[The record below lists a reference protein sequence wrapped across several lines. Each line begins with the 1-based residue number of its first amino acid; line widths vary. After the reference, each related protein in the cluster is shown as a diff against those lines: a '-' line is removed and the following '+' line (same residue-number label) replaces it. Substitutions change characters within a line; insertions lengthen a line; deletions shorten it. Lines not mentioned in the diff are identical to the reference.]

1 MTATRWQPPK
11 LHQHR
16 EGHAERKVT
25 WLELFYDLV
34 YVATIIQLGNVLSSN
49 VSLAGFLGFVA
60 LFIPI
65 WWSWSGTT
73 FFFNRIIAD
82 DIWHRLLIF
91 SQMFAI
97 AVLAIS
103 VSGAIGDRSG
113 QFALTYVAI
122 RAVLILLYYHAGR
135 HIPSAHPLTTRYT
148 LGFGLAALVWLVSV
162 FVPTP
167 LRYWLWGVGMVID
180 FAVPLSS
187 GTRRLNKLLPPDL
200 EHMSER
206 YGLLTIIVLGE
217 AFVKVI
223 GSAAEEQLGLMAL
236 VYGFLGLVIA
246 CSLWW
251 LYFDKVA
258 GSVNS
263 PLGLAPYVWIYS
275 HLPLTL
281 GLTAYG
287 VGIKKLVVLHQGD
300 PLADKYRWLICGA
313 VALALAFTT
322 LIDLA
327 TIASSRSS
335 GSGIRSMFRFGSV
348 AAILLLALVGG
359 LLSPVIFIALL
370 ALICVAQIVLDLVLE
385 ARGSLGPVGE
395 HTTKHVFEASAHP
408 ER

>member
-1 MTATRWQPPK
+1 MSTARWQPPK
-11 LHQHR
+11 LHQDR
-16 EGHAERKVT
+16 EGHGERKVT

-34 YVATIIQLGNVLSSN
+34 YVATIIQLGNVLSNN

-103 VSGAIGDRSG
+103 VSGAIGERSV
-113 QFALTYVAI
+113 QFALAYVAI

-135 HIPSAHPLTTRYT
+135 HIPSARTLTNRYT
-148 LGFGLAALVWLVSV
+148 LGFGLAATIWLASV

-180 FAVPLSS
+180 FAVPLSP

-223 GSAAEEQLGLMAL
+223 GSAAEEQLGFAAL
-236 VYGFLGLVIA
+236 GYGFFGLMIA

-287 VGIKKLVVLHQGD
+287 VGIKKLVVLHHGD
-300 PLADKYRWLICGA
+300 PFADKYRWLIAGA
-313 VALALAFTT
+313 VALALLFTT

-327 TIASSRSS
+327 TAASSRST
-335 GSGIRSMFRFGSV
+335 GTRLRSSFRFGSV
-348 AAILLLALVGG
+348 AVILLLPLAGG
-359 LLSPVIFIALL
+359 LLSPAIFIGLL
-370 ALICVAQIVLDLVLE
+370 ALVCVSQIVFDLVLE
-385 ARGSLGPVGE
+385 ARGSIRPVAG
-395 HTTKHVFEASAHP
+395 HHGSHVYEASPHP
-408 ER
+408 EG